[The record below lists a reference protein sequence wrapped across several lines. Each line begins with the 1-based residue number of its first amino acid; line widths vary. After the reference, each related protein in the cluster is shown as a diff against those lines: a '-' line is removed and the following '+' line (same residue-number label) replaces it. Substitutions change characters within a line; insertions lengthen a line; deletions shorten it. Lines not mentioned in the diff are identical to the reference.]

1 MGVLRVSRCKEQGIL
16 FRGHGIGVWR
26 GEEAV
31 EEAASRGK
39 VCHSNIK
46 HGMNERILLGISIS
60 DSELCLNVLGD
71 LGVVGDDGD
80 LDTLSSPLERRYLR
94 AKRCSSTPR
103 CISKSDFEIWCFHQ
117 TFSGLQ
123 NYLRQ

>member
-46 HGMNERILLGISIS
+46 HGLNERILLGISIS

-71 LGVVGDDGD
+71 LGVVGDDGEED
-80 LDTLSSPLERRYLR
+80 MLSSPLERRFLR

-103 CISKSDFEIWCFHQ
+103 CISTSDFEIWCFYQ

>member
-1 MGVLRVSRCKEQGIL
+1 MGVFRGSRCKEQGIL

-46 HGMNERILLGISIS
+46 HGMNERIFLGISIS

-103 CISKSDFEIWCFHQ
+103 CISTSDFEIRCFYQ